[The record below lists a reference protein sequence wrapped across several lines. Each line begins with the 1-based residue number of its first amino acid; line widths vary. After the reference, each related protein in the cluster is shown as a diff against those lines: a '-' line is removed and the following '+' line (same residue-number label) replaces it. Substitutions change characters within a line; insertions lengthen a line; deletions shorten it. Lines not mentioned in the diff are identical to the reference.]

1 MPLVGAHW
9 RSLAL
14 IARAPRPRD
23 PRQGVH
29 ENIQYTTALQP
40 WAEDEPRV
48 SKCVFI
54 GRDLDHDM
62 LRSKWEMCI
71 QQDPALTAPA
81 STQRGLLGAAADGI
95 SKMLS

>member
-14 IARAPRPRD
+14 IARTPRPRA

-40 WAEDEPRV
+40 WGPDEPKV

-54 GRDLDHDM
+54 GRGLDFEDL
-62 LRSKWEMCI
+62 RKRWQKCI
-71 QQDPALTAPA
+71 EPPAEEKKGFLSAA
-81 STQRGLLGAAADGI
+81 KEALLG
-95 SKMLS
+95 